1 MPLGRGSGHR
11 PLLPAFTAYDTQL
24 RPRDPCY
31 PKKPMGNK
39 ASQVGCGRDSPGAEP
54 LNMTWCQRTVWHV
67 TQERSCYNWILPTW
81 KNEAGWLPPP
91 RGGDKC
97 LTSGVRMTDSML
109 SQGEMHTCSRWN
121 TVNPD
126 QPPSD
131 RPAGALEKKWI
142 VLAVTQRSCW
152 AAAQDGIV
160 CLIK

>member
-1 MPLGRGSGHR
+1 M
-11 PLLPAFTAYDTQL
+11 LPKETNGKQGQPGGVWQGQSRRRALKYDLMSEDCVT
-24 RPRDPCY
+24 RN
-31 PKKPMGNK
+31 PK
-39 ASQVGCGRDSPGAEP
+39 
-54 LNMTWCQRTVWHV
+54 
-67 TQERSCYNWILPTW
+67 RSCYNWILPTW

-142 VLAVTQRSCW
+142 VLAVTQRSC
-152 AAAQDGIV
+152 
-160 CLIK
+160 